1 MNCTV
6 HSTRWTKTVQGQK
19 VVLWTTPESFTQF
32 YVPAHFI
39 SVANSLFSKNCSTA
53 FVVPENFELLEVDKT
68 VNIYFPE
75 LSKLRADINKF
86 LWTYVSSIKKKI

>member
-39 SVANSLFSKNCSTA
+39 SVAITLFSKNCSTA
-53 FVVPENFELLEVDKT
+53 FEVRENFELFEVDKA
-68 VNIYFPE
+68 VDIYFPE
-75 LSKLRADINKF
+75 LSKLRADIIR
-86 LWTYVSSIKKKI
+86 LM